1 MSHNGKVLGSF
12 VVWHLEKYHIYSHAS
27 YSCLV
32 YARGCQFYSFCHLK
46 QYDKGIQ
53 SLHTLN
59 FWMRKFSVLE
69 KRKKK
74 KNKIDQPS
82 SFFPVCFKTIGFEKA
97 ISQTLLK
104 SFFVFILFCKC

>member
-32 YARGCQFYSFCHLK
+32 YARRCQFYSFCHLK

-74 KNKIDQPS
+74 TKLTS
-82 SFFPVCFKTIGFEKA
+82 
-97 ISQTLLK
+97 LLLF
-104 SFFVFILFCKC
+104 SPFVLKL